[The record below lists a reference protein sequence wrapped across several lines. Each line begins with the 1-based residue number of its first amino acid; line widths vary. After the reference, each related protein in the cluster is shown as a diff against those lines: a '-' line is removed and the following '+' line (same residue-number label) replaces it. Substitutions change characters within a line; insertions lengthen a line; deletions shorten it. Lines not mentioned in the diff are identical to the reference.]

1 MGLKVGAKTSA
12 LSRSSPTRHGEKH
25 GVCILLNVFPP
36 LILSNQNSDL
46 GGTFPIWQMKTLRT
60 REAKWLPQKVPGSP
74 ACQAKAEGRVGGE
87 CF

>member
-1 MGLKVGAKTSA
+1 MGLKAGAKTSA

-46 GGTFPIWQMKTLRT
+46 GGHISHLADEDPEDQGGQVASPESSWISC
-60 REAKWLPQKVPGSP
+60 LPGQG
-74 ACQAKAEGRVGGE
+74 
-87 CF
+87 